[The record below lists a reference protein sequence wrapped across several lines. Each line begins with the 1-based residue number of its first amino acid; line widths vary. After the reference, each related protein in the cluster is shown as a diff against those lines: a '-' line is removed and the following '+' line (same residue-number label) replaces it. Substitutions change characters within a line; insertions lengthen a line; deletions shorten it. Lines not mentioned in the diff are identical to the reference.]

1 MCAVFAP
8 AVNVS
13 ALLIECTLTEI
24 TVGQH
29 AVRAEG
35 ERPSDLDSSHTSST
49 AGPLAKTKP
58 LRTRVEFYYLLL
70 SLNHLV
76 TCLDDEKQILF

>member
-1 MCAVFAP
+1 MLFAP

-13 ALLIECTLTEI
+13 APLTECTETEI

-29 AVRAEG
+29 AVRTRR

-49 AGPLAKTKP
+49 AGPPAESGP
-58 LRTRVEFYYLLL
+58 LHSALCYSGFMV
-70 SLNHLV
+70 S
-76 TCLDDEKQILF
+76 DDK